1 MRPRT
6 KKFGKRFLSLFL
18 SLAICA
24 TLLPTIALAEDAELI
39 KFKNMTMNVLRNDDP
54 VAHYDYASKNNDLI
68 KSFCFNQEDTWMDL
82 SFVISYSQE
91 VSLELYRLKDS
102 YVEID
107 ADGKKHTKLESR
119 IELDSPETNYG
130 GDLPEKFLDGASL
143 GYLNGVRFTGNIDGD
158 ETDDQVSYVTVSDC
172 DRTEAIAN
180 AVRGENPDRTTMKD
194 EYVYGFE
201 GLSYEAWKAQQG
213 DAAFLILGKA
223 ANAQDTVEPEPEQ
236 EIVDTDQ
243 TTEPEKDTEPEQWVP
258 GNTEESE
265 PTKETESAEVQEP
278 EENTENAAETETATE
293 TVSLLLNDD
302 IPVEEPSDSADEIQ
316 VNTEQ
321 KDDIDAAS
329 TDEIEQDTEPSKA
342 EATDTSVID
351 ELEVDEA
358 DAETVQKEYGD
369 LAKEEAVLLGSTDSH
384 NRPMRAPEK
393 NPTQGNTIQNIF
405 FWDGQVANSK
415 GATPHKPV
423 LEAGYYV
430 IVMTPT
436 NSATKPYNSFL
447 AFEVIDEENPE
458 DTFQDLASYE
468 DIIEALAGD
477 PVNLLTGSFSWNYTD
492 FSLYGGYNLPFTR
505 YYESK
510 DARNDH
516 GMGLGWS
523 TDYSVYLNIEELYAQ
538 VFMPQGNRITFA
550 LDFDGTYRE
559 SGDYVLLETSAGY
572 AMQVKSGK
580 TWYFDDAGKL
590 TSIVTTDG
598 STTICEYSGDKLVS
612 ISNDAGSFTLSYAEN
627 HVVKVTDNTGRSIKL
642 TYDGEYLSSVEN
654 PDSDSLRYS
663 YENGFLKTVEN
674 FEGKVYV
681 DNTYDALGRVVHQYA
696 EGFGTF
702 DYSYDYDTRHN
713 VCTGTDGYFEEI
725 WYDAF
730 GFITKHTDSSGTEA
744 FEYDNRMQLV
754 SQMDREGNTT
764 VYEYDDDGNVVKIT
778 YADDTYERFEYDG
791 NHQVTWMRDRN
802 GSESSYT
809 YDDHTHMTS
818 STDGRGNTTRYT
830 YDSDGNMTSVTNALN
845 ETISY
850 TYDANGN
857 CTAMTDALGNTTR
870 YVYDGQGRLVSATD
884 ANGGVTNYEYTTAGK
899 LVKITDA
906 DGNVQTY
913 EVNGNGFNTVE
924 SDWMGNLTRY
934 TYDTQSNVTSITDPL
949 NNVTYY
955 TYDERG
961 NLSTTT
967 DANGHTTSYIYD
979 ASGRMI
985 SMTDAN
991 GNVWTYSYNNESQMT
1006 SVTDPTGGKV
1016 TTSYDEV
1023 GRTTSTKDANGNT
1036 TRYTYDGVGNT
1047 TKVTD
1052 ALSHSTSYE
1061 YDENG
1066 NLTATTDRNG
1076 HTTRY
1081 TYDEENRL
1089 TSTTDAEGN
1098 TTSYT
1103 YDANGQMT
1111 KTSSA
1116 MGVETSSTY
1125 DALGRQISSTDALGH
1140 VTSYEY
1146 DVLGRATK
1154 ITYADGG
1161 FVAYTY
1167 DANGQVLTATD
1178 ELGGVTSY
1186 IYDAN
1191 GQLTSVTDAMG
1202 GVTAYA
1208 YDAVGNVTSVTDAM
1222 GGVTAYTYDK
1232 VGNIASVTD
1241 ANGNTTS
1248 YSYDALGRAVAVTD
1262 ANGGVTRAEY
1272 DHKGNIVKAVD
1283 AEGNVTTYVYDA
1295 LDRLTSYTNAEGYTF
1310 SFQYD
1315 NEGNTVAS
1323 TDGNGNTT
1331 RYTYDGLNR
1340 AVSSTNAEGNTAYN
1354 TYDADGRMVKSVNEE
1369 GAETA
1374 YAYDADGRLISMTDA
1389 LGNVTAFEYDS
1400 RDRVIKVTDA
1410 KGNATTF
1417 TYDLAGNVKSE
1428 TNAKGVVTSYAYDAN
1443 GNLTSMTD
1451 AAGTVTYIYDAL
1463 NRVTSVKDR
1472 RGNTQF
1478 FTYDATDRIVQVKDR
1493 NGNATQYVYD
1503 GNGNIVKTIDALGTE
1518 SVFTYNKNDQLIS
1531 TDLHRVDA
1539 LNGVDSHEIT
1549 LYEYDGRNLVTK
1561 EINALG
1567 DSTVYVYDGNGN
1579 LVSKTDAD
1587 GYVTQYSYT
1596 ALDLVKKINYN
1607 GAKEVSYQ
1615 YNKVGELVQ
1624 MDDWTGTNTFELDLL
1639 GRLRKMT
1646 DHKGNTVSYTY
1657 DAVGNQTGITYPDG
1671 SKTRSF
1677 YDAVYNLTSVI
1688 DADDGTYAYVY
1699 DDANRPVK
1707 LTYPNGWI
1715 EQYTY
1720 DAEGNLL
1727 KTVDTD
1733 PFQLYNKTPKVK
1745 YEYTYDAEGNVLTEF
1760 QRDSDATEN
1769 LKSRTAFTYDAL
1781 NRLTGSTRK
1790 LEVYPYDTLAYT
1802 YTYDTLGN
1810 LLKQS
1815 GPTKGE
1821 EDTYQYNDLNQM
1833 VSKHVCGYEQ
1843 KLTRIYDYGYTY
1855 DKRGNLVKEE
1865 EICSPTTTGPKN
1877 ITIATYLYDETNRM
1891 VQGTN
1896 KTGEVSAYTFNGLGV
1911 RVGTELILEDNSHGY
1926 TDFHCQT
1933 PSVETGIEK
1942 PEVVKT
1948 DYVIDYTRLGIDQRV
1963 LVKSEQDGY
1972 DFRYTYGLDKV
1983 KVYTTSEG
1991 SDWWGQS
1998 IHKCVNAAYVHTDRL
2013 GSVVN
2018 LSDEHGRV
2026 TARADYTDWGEVRRY
2041 TDITVDQGFRR
2052 LLPEITYATH
2062 EYDDVLNQFYA
2073 KARMYDAENKRFT
2086 AGDSILDPS
2095 KYDLREYVTNPMQL
2109 AQYLYVKNNAV
2120 NRIDPTGKVAEEL
2133 QLFLNGYGWTTVG
2146 DLKSQGVRW
2155 ANWENLLFSGVQ
2167 AKLEDTGVSN
2177 IEDETLRILL
2187 TDTIIYG
2194 EAQSLQI
2201 EFAGL
2206 YEASGSLISTARV
2219 IHNTL
2224 DPLYTQYEVPASSKT
2239 AEFVNGL
2246 FAAFGA
2252 GVNAGLNFATWEA
2265 SVDSHFIDTGKNVWK
2280 LKPMERGAIIDDAA
2294 GNNLGRTFPIIDT
2307 WDKASN
2313 TITSIKSYDIASS
2326 YAKPN
2331 SWFNKLRCHIN
2342 SVGNVT
2348 KNITYQGQ
2356 TVLVN
2361 AATKKELMVVVPNQV
2376 MSLSHRQELLRA
2388 FTYAKEKGVKIIL
2401 QVAN

>member
-24 TLLPTIALAEDAELI
+24 TLLPTVALAEDAELI
-39 KFKNMTMNVLRNDDP
+39 KFKNMHMTVLRNGTT
-54 VAHYDYASKNNDLI
+54 VANYDYSSKNNDFEHDIAFAL
-68 KSFCFNQEDTWMDL
+68 NDTWVKLDY
-82 SFVISYSQE
+82 VISYSQY
-91 VSLELYRLKDS
+91 VSLKLYKM
-102 YVEID
+102 
-107 ADGKKHTKLESR
+107 ADGQDWQTGNPLKLESY
-119 IELDSPETNYG
+119 IDPDSPPNYG
-130 GDLPEKFLDGASL
+130 ADVDEEFLGDFI
-143 GYLNGVRFTGNIDGD
+143 GYLNGVRVTDNVTPVDESADFVGYQRIDDDDWNEIVWDAIDRDDGD
-158 ETDDQVSYVTVSDC
+158 RSGCTTAENIYAFGFGGESYAHYKQEKDDALNQAADHPAALPDAGPAEEPVSS
-172 DRTEAIAN
+172 EAP
-180 AVRGENPDRTTMKD
+180 NPAEDVD
-194 EYVYGFE
+194 
-201 GLSYEAWKAQQG
+201 
-213 DAAFLILGKA
+213 DAA
-223 ANAQDTVEPEPEQ
+223 
-236 EIVDTDQ
+236 
-243 TTEPEKDTEPEQWVP
+243 
-258 GNTEESE
+258 
-265 PTKETESAEVQEP
+265 
-278 EENTENAAETETATE
+278 
-293 TVSLLLNDD
+293 
-302 IPVEEPSDSADEIQ
+302 PS
-316 VNTEQ
+316 
-321 KDDIDAAS
+321 
-329 TDEIEQDTEPSKA
+329 DEIEDTEGEAAA
-342 EATDTSVID
+342 EPTSENSDILGT
-351 ELEVDEA
+351 ESA
-358 DAETVQKEYGD
+358 DAETPDSENDDTDVAEADDTAAVLNQED
-369 LAKEEAVLLGSTDSH
+369 VSEEADHSDETAAPADDVIAQPEESEGTDAQASEDTQEETPAESIPEETDESVDEAPEDASTEEPAAQPENYVELEDESAVLLGDTAFFSD
-384 NRPMRAPEK
+384 RDAADGE
-393 NPTQGNTIQNIF
+393 TIQNIF
-405 FWDGQVANSK
+405 LWDGYVENGGK
-415 GATPHKPV
+415 VFKPDY
-423 LEAGYYV
+423 EPGRYV
-430 IVMTPT
+430 IVMQPV
-436 NSATKPYNSFL
+436 NPATAPYNSFL
-447 AFEVIDEENPE
+447 AFEVVDSEDIS
-458 DTFQDLASYE
+458 DTFQNINSYE
-468 DIIEALAGD
+468 DFLEIVNELACPAE
-477 PVNLLTGSFSWNYTD
+477 PVDLLTGSFKWEYTD
-492 FSLYGGYNLPFTR
+492 FSLYGDHDLPFTR

-510 DARNDH
+510 DAAFEH
-516 GMGLGWS
+516 GFGRGWS
-523 TDYSVYLNIEELYAQ
+523 TDYTAELEFHDLYTTAILPKGVRLN
-538 VFMPQGNRITFA
+538 FT
-550 LDFDGTYRE
+550 LDFDGSYYAA
-559 SGDYVLLETSAGY
+559 GDYSLSETADGYVLYNSKAGKIWSFN
-572 AMQVKSGK
+572 A
-580 TWYFDDAGKL
+580 AGKL
-590 TSIVTTDG
+590 TSIEKTDG
-598 STTICEYSGDKLVS
+598 NTINCTYSGGKLTE
-612 ISNDAGSFTLSYAEN
+612 ISGDAGSFTLSYSGD
-627 HVVKVTDNTGRSIKL
+627 HVTKVTDSTGRSIDL
-642 TYDGEYLSSVEN
+642 TYDGDNLISVRN
-654 PDSDSLRYS
+654 PDADSLRFS
-663 YENGFLKTVEN
+663 YDANGYLASVEN
-674 FEGKVYV
+674 FEGQVYV
-681 DNTYDALGRVVHQYA
+681 ENTYDESGHVIHQYA
-696 EGFGTF
+696 ANIGTF
-702 DYSYDYDTRHN
+702 DFSYDFDARHN
-713 VCTGTDGYFEEI
+713 ICTGTDGYLCEI
-725 WYDAF
+725 WYDEL
-730 GFITKHTDSSGTEA
+730 GRITASKDASGTQHVTYNEL
-744 FEYDNRMQLV
+744 NQVTSRT
-754 SQMDREGNTT
+754 DREGNTT
-764 VYEYDDDGNVVKIT
+764 EFEYDAAGNKSKIT
-778 YADDTYERFEYDG
+778 YADGTYERFEYDS
-791 NHQVTWMRDRN
+791 NRQVTWMRDRN
-802 GSESSYT
+802 GNESFYT

-870 YVYDGQGRLVSATD
+870 YVYDEQGRLVSATD
-884 ANGGVTNYEYTTAGK
+884 ANGGVTRYEYTTAGK

-934 TYDTQSNVTSITDPL
+934 TYDTQSNVTSVTDPL
-949 NNVTYY
+949 GNQTLY
-955 TYDERG
+955 TYDDRG

-967 DANGHTTSYIYD
+967 DANGHTTSYTYD

-1066 NLTATTDRNG
+1066 NLTSMTDRNG
-1076 HTTRY
+1076 HTT
-1081 TYDEENRL
+1081 TYVYDAENRL
-1089 TSTTDAEGN
+1089 TSTTDAEGS

-1111 KTSSA
+1111 KTTSA
-1116 MGVETSSTY
+1116 MGAETSSTY
-1125 DALGRQISSTDALGH
+1125 DALGHQISSTDALGH

-1208 YDAVGNVTSVTDAM
+1208 YDDVGNVTSVTDAM

-1241 ANGNTTS
+1241 ANGNMTGYT
-1248 YSYDALGRAVAVTD
+1248 YDALGRAVAVTD

-1272 DHKGNIVKAVD
+1272 DYNGNIVKAID
-1283 AEGNVTTYVYDA
+1283 AEGNATTYVYDA

-1310 SFQYD
+1310 SFKYD

-1400 RDRVIKVTDA
+1400 RNRVIKGTDA

-1428 TNAKGVVTSYAYDAN
+1428 TNAKGVVTSYTYDAN

-1451 AAGTVTYIYDAL
+1451 AAGTVTYTYDAM

-1503 GNGNIVKTIDALGTE
+1503 GNGNIVKTIDALGTV

-1549 LYEYDGRNLVTK
+1549 LYEYDGRNLVTR
-1561 EINALG
+1561 EVNALG
-1567 DSTVYVYDGNGN
+1567 DNTIYVYDGNGN
-1579 LVSKTDAD
+1579 MVSKTDAD

-1596 ALDLVKKINYN
+1596 ALDLVQKINYN

-1639 GRLRKMT
+1639 GRLQKMT

-1671 SKTRSF
+1671 SKVSNF

-1688 DADDGTYAYVY
+1688 DAEKGTYAYVY

-1781 NRLTGSTRK
+1781 NRLTGSTRR

-1865 EICSPTTTGPKN
+1865 EICSPTTTGPRN

-1896 KTGEVSAYTFNGLGV
+1896 KAGEVSAYTFNGLGV
-1911 RVGTELILEDNSHGY
+1911 RVGTELILKDNTHGY

-1948 DYVIDYTRLGIDQRV
+1948 DYVIDYTRLDIDQRV
-1963 LVKSEQDGY
+1963 LMKSEQDGY
-1972 DFRYTYGLDKV
+1972 DFFYTYGLDKLQV
-1983 KVYTTSEG
+1983 MTIGEG
-1991 SDWWGQS
+1991 SNWWGQS
-1998 IHKCVNAAYVHTDRL
+1998 IKKCVNMAYVHTDRL

-2018 LSDEHGRV
+2018 LSDQYGRV

-2041 TDITVDQGFRR
+2041 TDITVDGGFRR

-2073 KARMYDAENKRFT
+2073 KARMYDAVNKRFD
-2086 AGDSILDPS
+2086 AVDPILDAS
-2095 KYDLREYVTNPMQL
+2095 KGNIKELLKKPALLT
-2109 AQYLYVKNNAV
+2109 QYTYALDAPFTH
-2120 NRIDPTGKVAEEL
+2120 IDPTGKVVTPANVVGAL
-2133 QLFLNGYGWTTVG
+2133 VGAVGGYAIANVICNYFDLPSCTRNFAVGSITALMTVVGWFAGPAIYAALKPLVIQAIATGQLIIDKTT
-2146 DLKSQGVRW
+2146 QW
-2155 ANWENLLFSGVQ
+2155 I
-2167 AKLEDTGVSN
+2167 T
-2177 IEDETLRILL
+2177 ETLGINTWGNLSKAAEYGLKGYNQLRNQLRGTGLQAHHIIEQRFGLGINTAVAVTPAEHQVFTNAWRKLIPYGTNYAAL
-2187 TDTIIYG
+2187 TAT
-2194 EAQSLQI
+2194 QV
-2201 EFAGL
+2201 
-2206 YEASGSLISTARV
+2206 YEAAQKV
-2219 IHNTL
+2219 YK
-2224 DPLYTQYEVPASSKT
+2224 DYPAI
-2239 AEFVNGL
+2239 L
-2246 FAAFGA
+2246 AAVKSA
-2252 GVNAGLNFATWEA
+2252 
-2265 SVDSHFIDTGKNVWK
+2265 
-2280 LKPMERGAIIDDAA
+2280 
-2294 GNNLGRTFPIIDT
+2294 LGF
-2307 WDKASN
+2307 
-2313 TITSIKSYDIASS
+2313 
-2326 YAKPN
+2326 
-2331 SWFNKLRCHIN
+2331 
-2342 SVGNVT
+2342 
-2348 KNITYQGQ
+2348 
-2356 TVLVN
+2356 
-2361 AATKKELMVVVPNQV
+2361 
-2376 MSLSHRQELLRA
+2376 
-2388 FTYAKEKGVKIIL
+2388 
-2401 QVAN
+2401 